1 LLANKIKLK
10 SHRKLNFVT
19 NGFFFTQLRDK
30 NGKIIYQGLPAI
42 GFELEMRD
50 GVAMAI
56 NLFLTV
62 TRAAVK

>member
-1 LLANKIKLK
+1 M
-10 SHRKLNFVT
+10 T